1 MSKNRVETVK
11 TLIAA
16 LQSGDMEL
24 AASILD
30 DTFTMTGFLPKTLNK
45 EQFLSL
51 QDALL
56 LAMPDLSY
64 GLAEVVRSD
73 EGENTVTAST
83 TLTGTHT
90 DTLSLP
96 MFGLESIPATG
107 IRVTLP
113 QTTMTCHAAVGSVK
127 KLEFENVTGGGF
139 SGLLQQIGSEL
150 PLLQTEWSSPETG
163 DDDTTTH
170 ENR

>member
-1 MSKNRVETVK
+1 MSTNRVETVK

-24 AASILD
+24 AARILD
-30 DTFTMTGFLPKTLNK
+30 DTFTMTGFLPKALNK

-64 GLAEVVRSD
+64 ELAEVVRSD
-73 EGENTVTAST
+73 KGEDTVTAHT

-96 MFGLESIPATG
+96 LPGLESIPATG
-107 IRVTLP
+107 IHVTLP
-113 QTTMTCHAAVGSVK
+113 QTTITCQAAQGRVK
-127 KLEFENVTGGGF
+127 QLDFENVTGGGF
-139 SGLLQQIGSEL
+139 SGLLQQLGSEL
-150 PLLQTEWSSPETG
+150 PLLQNEWTEPDTG
-163 DDDTTTH
+163 EDDTTVQ
-170 ENR
+170 